1 MASRYTSI
9 PNREQYYARVWAL
22 VRRVPPGQVVTY
34 GQVAAMVNPPKG
46 TAIRNYLAFG
56 PRWVGGAMA
65 HCPEDVPW
73 HRVVN
78 AQGKIS
84 LRRSDGGAEQ
94 QTRLEAEGVVFDEAG
109 RIALDRYRWQGPEKE
124 GEERL

>member
-1 MASRYTSI
+1 MTPGYAAI
-9 PNREQYYARVWAL
+9 PNREQYFTRVWDL
-22 VRRVPPGQVVTY
+22 VRQVPPGQVVTY

-46 TAIRNYLAFG
+46 IAIRSYLAFG

-65 HCPEDVPW
+65 GCPADVPW

-84 LRRSDGGAEQ
+84 LKRGDGGAEQ
-94 QTRLEAEGVVFDEAG
+94 QARLEAEGVVFDEAG
-109 RIALDRYRWQGPEKE
+109 RIPLDRFRWQGPAA
-124 GEERL
+124 R

>member
-1 MASRYTSI
+1 MAKRFVSI
-9 PNREQYYARVWAL
+9 PNRDQYYARVWGL
-22 VRRVPPGQVVTY
+22 VRKVPPGQVVTY

-46 TAIRNYLAFG
+46 IATRDYLAFG

-65 HCPEDVPW
+65 NCPADVPW

-84 LRRSDGGAEQ
+84 VRPGSGSAEQ
-94 QTRLEAEGVVFDEAG
+94 RARLEAEGVVFDEAG
-109 RIALDRYRWQGPEKE
+109 RIDLGQYRWQGPPEK
-124 GEERL
+124 